1 MTTTLRIVH
10 NTGFTY
16 SNMVSD
22 SFNEIRMSPL
32 YTPNQLIRERTVN
45 ITPRP
50 WSTEYIDYWGTH
62 VTAFELHEPHDQL
75 LVRVSTTLDVEA
87 SDSVESDMTVAE
99 VAEYSDRWNEFLELS
114 RTVDPG
120 DDLAGRADVI
130 AAESTTIDEI
140 ALRICKLIHEDM
152 TYSPGATEVSS
163 VASDAWERR
172 QGVCQ
177 DYSHLV
183 VGALRYLGIPAR
195 YVSGYVMPKKDVAVG
210 ETVAGESHAWVQ
222 WFNGKWFSYDPT
234 NDRVPGE
241 DHVMVGQGREYN
253 DVVPLR
259 GMFSGGSGSEMFVS
273 VNITKVR

>member
-16 SNMVSD
+16 SNLVSD

-32 YTPNQLIRERTVN
+32 YTPQQLIRERNVS

-87 SDSVESDMTVAE
+87 SVSEQTTMTLEE
-99 VAEYSDRWNEFLELS
+99 VTEFHDRWNEFLELS
-114 RTVDPG
+114 RAVDPG
-120 DDLAGRADVI
+120 DDLAQRAASI
-130 AAESTTIDEI
+130 AANSATVDEI
-140 ALRICKLIHEDM
+140 ALRICSMIYEDM

-163 VASDAWERR
+163 VASDAWENR

-195 YVSGYVMPKKDVAVG
+195 YVSGYVMPRKEVQVG
-210 ETVAGESHAWVQ
+210 ETVSGESHAWVQ
-222 WFNGKWFSYDPT
+222 WFNGDWFSYDPT
-234 NDRVPGE
+234 NDCIPGE
-241 DHVMVGQGREYN
+241 HHVMVGQGREYN

-273 VNITKVR
+273 VNMTKVR